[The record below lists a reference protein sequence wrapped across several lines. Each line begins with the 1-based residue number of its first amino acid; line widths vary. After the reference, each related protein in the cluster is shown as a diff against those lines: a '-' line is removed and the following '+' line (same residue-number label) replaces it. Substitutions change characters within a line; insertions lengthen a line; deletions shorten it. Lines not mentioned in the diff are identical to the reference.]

1 MSSNLNEKSVTL
13 TVFPMTFL
21 DLELRSEESGKNL
34 GDLYVEAVSN
44 YVSDC
49 QPDRLKVF
57 AAPGAG
63 KRIRVNLDRSLYY
76 ALLKKIGNSGVN
88 MKDAVYTALEYY
100 LDQNL
105 EAVAA

>member
-1 MSSNLNEKSVTL
+1 MSTNQNEKSVTL
-13 TVFPMTFL
+13 TIYPMTFI
-21 DLELRSEESGKNL
+21 DLELRSEDLGKNL
-34 GDLYVEAVSN
+34 GDLYVEAVGK

-49 QPDRLKVF
+49 KPDRLKVF

-63 KRIRVNLDRSLYY
+63 KRIRVNLDRGLYY
-76 ALLKKIGNSGVN
+76 DLLKKIGNSGVN

-100 LDQNL
+100 LDQEL

>member
-1 MSSNLNEKSVTL
+1 MRTNNNDKSITL
-13 TVFPMTFL
+13 TIYPMTFL
-21 DLELRSEESGKNL
+21 DLELRSEDLGKNL
-34 GDLYVEAVSN
+34 SDLYVEAVGK

-63 KRIRVNLDRSLYY
+63 KRIRVNLDRNLYY
-76 ALLKKIGNSGVN
+76 DLLKKIGNSGVN

-100 LDQNL
+100 LDQKL